1 MAPYPDESLRE
12 EDMNI
17 EKIMTELGFGENEVR
32 ELIDIFLESSRSD
45 LDLLE
50 NAVRDKHTAGI
61 ALYAHSIRGA
71 ASNMGLTEVMMAA
84 EDIEMKARS
93 GIFEA
98 GLKTVNSLR
107 TMVERAAAVISMKGS
122 IGA

>member
-1 MAPYPDESLRE
+1 
-12 EDMNI
+12 MNI
-17 EKIMTELGFGENEVR
+17 EKIMTELGFEESEVR

-61 ALYAHSIRGA
+61 ALYAHSLRGV
-71 ASNMGLTEVMMAA
+71 ASNLGLAEVVKAA

-98 GLKTVNSLR
+98 GFETVNSLR
-107 TMVERAAAVISMKGS
+107 TMVERASAVISMKGS
-122 IGA
+122 TGA